1 LNSHNGI
8 HSCQYILSLA
18 SIKHYLTKK
27 VFEGLFYLLY
37 SQGLKKGFN
46 MGATEVLRT
55 ATPLVSD
62 DLSVA
67 QA

>member
-1 LNSHNGI
+1 M
-8 HSCQYILSLA
+8 
-18 SIKHYLTKK
+18 KK

-37 SQGLKKGFN
+37 SQGMKKRFN

-55 ATPLVSD
+55 ATPLVND

-67 QA
+67 AGLTYMNMQHP